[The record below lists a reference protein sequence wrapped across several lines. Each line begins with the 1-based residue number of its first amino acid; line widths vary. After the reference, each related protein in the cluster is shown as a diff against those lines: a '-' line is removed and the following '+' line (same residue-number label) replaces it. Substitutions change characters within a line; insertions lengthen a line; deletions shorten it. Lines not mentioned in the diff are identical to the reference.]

1 MLISLASRAVARSKQ
16 CLSARRRK
24 ESCLFCLSVWEA
36 YFRPSVKVSA
46 AALVHRILQ
55 SLRYPGGALYTPDP
69 AREDPSGEVFSSPGE
84 LRELWERRCVRGR
97 QERPSPG
104 LCRRR
109 SASEHR
115 PRGEGPRD
123 ALDASRRGSSSSPV
137 LRRAGRLSSTARV
150 TTSASP
156 VACAPSSLRVSPL
169 DAPRSVPHPHPAHA
183 EPLPPSRPA
192 KDMALPATR
201 LGGVTFA
208 LPPQDTRLVA
218 VAEVPVGG
226 PRPSSIVA
234 VGALAARDPK
244 D

>member
-1 MLISLASRAVARSKQ
+1 MSV
-16 CLSARRRK
+16 
-24 ESCLFCLSVWEA
+24 LSVCLGGC
-36 YFRPSVKVSA
+36 FRPSVKVSA

-84 LRELWERRCVRGR
+84 LRELWERRIVRGR
-97 QERPSPG
+97 EERPSRGP
-104 LCRRR
+104 CRRR
-109 SASEHR
+109 SASEHC
-115 PRGEGPRD
+115 PRD

-137 LRRAGRLSSTARV
+137 PRRAGRISSTARL

-156 VACAPSSLRVSPL
+156 LTCTPSSLRVSYL
-169 DAPRSVPHPHPAHA
+169 DAPRLDPHLNPAHA
-183 EPLPPSRPA
+183 ESSPPPHPA

-208 LPPQDTRLVA
+208 LPPQDARLVA

-226 PRPSSIVA
+226 PCPISSIA